1 MLIPLLKKLFG
12 SKNDRI
18 LKKISKIVVEI
29 NQLESIINKL
39 TDQELKDKT
48 LEFKQ
53 RYKNGETLDQ
63 LLVEAFAVVRES
75 AKRNLNMRHFDVQ
88 LIGGIALHKG
98 KVTEMRTGEGKTLVA
113 TLPAYL
119 NALTGHG
126 VHIVTVNDYLVRR
139 DAAWMKPIYD
149 ALGLT
154 VGIITSDNMSKE
166 AKIAAYKA
174 DIIYG
179 TNNEFGFDYLRDNM
193 AFYQADLVQGKLSY
207 AIIDEVDS
215 ILIDEARTPLIIS
228 GASNESTDLYIKI
241 NQLIKGLIPNI
252 DFTIDEK
259 ARQILLT
266 ENGHEK
272 IEIILSKENLLKN
285 GYGLYETINI
295 NLMHHVLAGLKANYL
310 FKRDVDYLV
319 KNKEVIIIDEHTGRA
334 MVGRRWS
341 DGIHQAVEAKENVPI
356 QSESHTL
363 ASITFQNYFRLY
375 DKLSG
380 MTGTADT
387 EAYEL
392 DQIYNLEV
400 IVVPTNVSCQRKD
413 QPDVIYMTA
422 QEKYDAILVDVADC
436 VSRKQPVLVG
446 TSSIENSEL
455 LSNLLSKKNISHQVL
470 NAKFHAKEAEI
481 IAEAGRPGLVTI
493 ATNMA
498 GRGTDI
504 VLGGNLKAELS
515 TVNPEDHEQVQKLKE
530 AWIHRHNE
538 VIALGGLKVIGS
550 ERHESRRIDNQLR
563 GRTGRQG
570 DPGITKFYL
579 SLEDNLMRIFISNTV
594 SGILGKLG
602 LEKGEAI
609 THSLITKAVENAQKK
624 VEGHNFEIRKQLL
637 EFDDV
642 ANDQRSIIYQ
652 QRSEL
657 IASEDCS
664 EMINAIKQQELE
676 RIIAEF
682 IPKDS
687 LLEEWN
693 IKGLEEYFINQ
704 LHHNMLITKWL
715 ADDNHLSENDLKN
728 KIYNIFEGTF
738 NEKEQL
744 IGSLNMRHLEK
755 VIMLQ
760 ILDNYWKEHLATMDY
775 LRQSIHLR
783 SYAQKDPK
791 QEYKREAFNLFT
803 MMLSIIRKQVFETL
817 VTINLQENNQVDSIE
832 KSMWQTS
839 SGTSL
844 EYQHNNLEE
853 NPVTISK
860 EQNFTDMGKIGRNT
874 PCPCNSAKKY
884 KHCHGELQ

>member
-29 NQLESIINKL
+29 NQLESIIDKL
-39 TDQELKDKT
+39 TDQQLKDKT

-53 RYKNGETLDQ
+53 RYKNGETLDK
-63 LLVEAFAVVRES
+63 LLVEAFAVVRET

-119 NALTGHG
+119 NALTGDG
-126 VHIVTVNDYLVRR
+126 VHIITVNDYLVRR
-139 DAAWMKPIYD
+139 DAEWMKPIYD

-341 DGIHQAVEAKENVPI
+341 DGIHQAVEAKENVFI
-356 QSESHTL
+356 QPESHTL

-400 IVVPTNVSCQRKD
+400 IVVPTNVPCQRKD

-422 QEKYDAILVDVADC
+422 QEKYDAILADVADC

-515 TVNPEDHEQVQKLKE
+515 KVNPEAHEQVKKLKE

-657 IASEDCS
+657 IAIEDCS

-676 RIIAEF
+676 RIIGEF

-693 IKGLEEYFINQ
+693 IKGLEEYFVEK
-704 LHHNMLITKWL
+704 LHHNMPISKWL
-715 ADDNHLSENDLKN
+715 LDDNHLSENDLKN

-755 VIMLQ
+755 VVMLQ

-803 MMLSIIRKQVFETL
+803 MMLSIIRKEVFETL
-817 VTINLQENNQVDSIE
+817 VTINLQENNQVDSLE
-832 KSMWQTS
+832 KSMWKTS

-844 EYQHNNLEE
+844 EYLHNNLEE
-853 NPVTISK
+853 NPVTITK
-860 EQNFTDMGKIGRNT
+860 DQNFTDMGKIGRNT
-874 PCPCNSAKKY
+874 PCPCNSGKKY

>member
-1 MLIPLLKKLFG
+1 MLISMLQKVFG

-18 LKKISKIVVEI
+18 LKKFSKIVAEI
-29 NQLESIINKL
+29 NALENTISRLNEKQLKV
-39 TDQELKDKT
+39 KT
-48 LEFKQ
+48 IEFKE
-53 RYKNGETLDQ
+53 RYKNGESLDE
-63 LLVEAFAVVRES
+63 LLPEAFATVREV
-75 AKRNLNMRHFDVQ
+75 AQRNLNMRHFDVQ

-98 KVTEMRTGEGKTLVA
+98 KITEMRTGEGKTLVA

-119 NALTGHG
+119 NSLTGDG
-126 VHIVTVNDYLVRR
+126 VHIVTVNDYLVKR

-154 VGIITSDNMSKE
+154 VGTITSEGMSKE
-166 AKIAAYKA
+166 DKIIAYKA

-193 AFYQADLVQGKLSY
+193 AFDKSDLVQGKLSY

-215 ILIDEARTPLIIS
+215 VLIDEARTPLIIS
-228 GASNESTDLYIKI
+228 GANNESTDLYKKI
-241 NQLIKGLIPNI
+241 NNLIKNLILNI

-259 ARQILLT
+259 AKQILLT

-272 IEIILSKENLLKN
+272 IELILVKENLLNN
-285 GYGLYETINI
+285 GYGLYETVNI
-295 NLMHHVLAGLKANYL
+295 NLMHHIISALKANFL
-310 FKRDVDYLV
+310 FKRDVDYLI
-319 KNKEVIIIDEHTGRA
+319 KNQEVIIIDEHTGRA

-341 DGIHQAVEAKENVPI
+341 DGIHQAIEAKENVPI
-356 QSESHTL
+356 QPESHTL

-400 IVVPTNVSCQRKD
+400 VVIPTNVPCKRKD
-413 QPDVIYMTA
+413 LPDVIYMTA
-422 QEKYDAILVDVADC
+422 KEKYQAILEDIIVC
-436 VSRKQPVLVG
+436 VERKQPVLVG

-455 LSNLLSKKNISHQVL
+455 LSRLLNTKNIAHQVL

-481 IAEAGRPGLVTI
+481 IAEAGRPGAVTI

-515 TVNPEDHEQVQKLKE
+515 KLDPNEHQQIEKLKE
-530 AWIHRHNE
+530 AWKNRHNE

-570 DPGITKFYL
+570 DPGLTKFYL
-579 SLEDNLMRIFISNTV
+579 SLEDNLMRIFISNTI

-609 THSLITKAVENAQKK
+609 THPLITKAVENAQKK

-652 QRSEL
+652 QRAEL
-657 IASEDCS
+657 IISNDCS
-664 EMINAIKQQELE
+664 EMINIIKQQELE
-676 RIIAEF
+676 KIITEF
-682 IPKDS
+682 IPKDG

-693 IKGLEEYFINQ
+693 VEGLEEYFSKK
-704 LHHNMLITKWL
+704 LHHNIPISKWL
-715 ADDNHLSENDLKN
+715 VEDNHLSENDLKN
-728 KIYNIFEGTF
+728 KICNIFEGTF
-738 NEKEQL
+738 NEKEQI
-744 IGSLNMRHLEK
+744 IGATNMRHLEK
-755 VIMLQ
+755 IIMLQ
-760 ILDNYWKEHLATMDY
+760 VLDNYWKEHLATMDY

-783 SYAQKDPK
+783 GYAQKDPK
-791 QEYKREAFNLFT
+791 QEYKREAFDLFK
-803 MMLSIIRKQVFETL
+803 MMLGTIRKEVFEIL
-817 VTINLQENNQVDSIE
+817 ICIDV
-832 KSMWQTS
+832 KSHKQNDFLDKAALDTA
-839 SGTSL
+839 GTVAL
-844 EYQHNNLEE
+844 EYRHDAILDSNVFGN
-853 NPVTISK
+853 
-860 EQNFTDMGKIGRNT
+860 IGRNSL
-874 PCPCNSAKKY
+874 CPCNSGKKY